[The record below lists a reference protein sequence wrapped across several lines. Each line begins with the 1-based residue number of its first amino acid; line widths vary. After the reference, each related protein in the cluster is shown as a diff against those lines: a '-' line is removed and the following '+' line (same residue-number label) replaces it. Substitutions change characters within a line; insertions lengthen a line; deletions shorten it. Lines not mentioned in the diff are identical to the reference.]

1 MSSKFIWVQKTD
13 DTSILLNLN
22 LIGTVVKSVETSK
35 AVIFLIQPISS
46 LDGHASDTQY
56 DRPVIYTTEDFNSFV
71 RRLEYKQ
78 VVL

>member
-1 MSSKFIWVQKTD
+1 MSKFIWVQKTD

-35 AVIFLIQPISS
+35 AVIFLTQPMSS
-46 LDGHASDTQY
+46 QDGFASDYQY
-56 DRPVIYTTEDFNSFV
+56 GRPVINTTEDFNSFV